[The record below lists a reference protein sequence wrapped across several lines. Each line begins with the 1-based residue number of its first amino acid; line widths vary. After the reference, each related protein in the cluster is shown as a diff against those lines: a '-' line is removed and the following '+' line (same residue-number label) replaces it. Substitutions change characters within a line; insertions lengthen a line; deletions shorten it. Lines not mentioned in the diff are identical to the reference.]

1 MHPAQFRP
9 AEFVH
14 NDTNTKDKK
23 TSKKPLTNGNE
34 SGIIYR
40 LSERGAPRMKGSEKN
55 LEKVQKTFGKV
66 LDKSKSL
73 WYNIKVAERRP
84 TARPKP
90 FKKTL
95 KKVKK
100 LLKKYLTNGKVC
112 GIIYKLSHQ
121 KARLRLIIEN

>member
-23 TSKKPLTNGNE
+23 TSKKLLTNGSE

-40 LSERGAPRMKGSEKN
+40 LSERRAPRMKGSEKN

-73 WYNIKVAERRP
+73 WYNIKVAERRL

-90 FKKTL
+90 LEKTL

-100 LLKKYLTNGKVC
+100 TFEKVLDKRK
-112 GIIYKLSHQ
+112 GLWYNI
-121 KARLRLIIEN
+121 